1 MEAGPLGLVE
11 AKPLRGTWPAGASFV
26 KGHIPAAVLVSLVL
40 HMAGIAWLAN
50 EVLFGRGAQANR
62 DASEIHAQLSVSSS
76 NAAPLALEV
85 PVANSLVAPSLEKRE
100 ARDPA
105 QDIAENNSAVHA
117 DRMLPVRERAQRKTE
132 IVSPFLPPEQVERA
146 AYPLSAPD
154 LRPLQLFVTEYSGMP
169 IRLRL
174 FVDSKGSV
182 VDVKIIRA
190 LPTDE
195 DAAALLVQIW
205 ERVGFVPARR
215 QGAEVASYQ
224 DVEFELADRLGVPL
238 VHLTPMDTP

>member
-1 MEAGPLGLVE
+1 MATALL
-11 AKPLRGTWPAGASFV
+11 AS
-26 KGHIPAAVLVSLVL
+26 LML
-40 HMAGIAWLAN
+40 HVGCMAWLSN
-50 EVLFGRGAQANR
+50 EVLFGRGPQANR
-62 DASEIHAQLSVSSS
+62 IAQGMHAQLMVSRGSGAS
-76 NAAPLALEV
+76 AALEL
-85 PVANSLVAPSLEKRE
+85 PVANRTLLPSLEKHE
-100 ARDPA
+100 APEPSEAAAD
-105 QDIAENNSAVHA
+105 DHSALHA
-117 DRMLPVRERAQRKTE
+117 DRMLPLRERAERKTE

-154 LRPLQLFVTEYSGMP
+154 LRPLQLFVTEYSGTP

-182 VDVKIIRA
+182 VDVKIVRA
-190 LPTDE
+190 LPRDE

-224 DVEFELADRLGVPL
+224 DVEFELADRLGVP
-238 VHLTPMDTP
+238 VVRLTPLNPP